1 MSDTQIKSETIR
13 EYLLGRISDEKRLE
27 EIEDLLFSDDEFCD
41 RVELA
46 EDKLINEYV
55 FGELNSK
62 DHHDFE
68 KTLKSNSERNL
79 KVTLEGRLKEKAQAQ
94 AVEEGTGFFDSVR
107 AFFAQPLYAGA
118 FGVLLIAA
126 LAFAAYLLLPTGG
139 NELAELQNLYA
150 NERPHNSRISDFEHA
165 PYVAKRSSD
174 TNEKNK
180 NKLRLIETKLLEAV
194 ESAPNA
200 EAHHALGVFYLTQ
213 RKFEDSVDNL
223 KKAVELEET
232 NSKYRNDLG
241 AAYFEFAKN
250 GDKSKQ
256 LESFARANE
265 EFTKAF
271 EQDETFLPALF
282 NKSLVLEELNL
293 PMQAEESWKKYLE
306 KDANSK
312 WAEEARKH
320 LEQLRRRE
328 NSFKTKEGVLGDF
341 LAAFREK
348 DEKRLWQI
356 HCETKGVFNGVALH
370 QQLTKRYL
378 LARKQKDELKA
389 KESLKALKRIGELEK
404 EKHADFFYADLAD
417 YYSELDE
424 TKIDDLLNA
433 KELLS
438 EGVGSVMSG
447 KYTDS
452 INSFGRSKTA
462 FLKAG
467 NRIESNIAELWS
479 AEMLP
484 DVGKIEESR
493 NRLNALI
500 SVAENKNYKIILPAA
515 YYWLGIS
522 HFRQRAFSFAII
534 ENKRALHI
542 AKESENSY
550 EAKHANENLGII
562 YNFLGEYSNALN
574 YLSSI
579 QNENLTFFSS
589 AAQVWRELFTIA
601 NLLEKNDLNSTAVD
615 FATESLNF
623 SKKYL
628 SQSQARD
635 NSSRVLVKTLV
646 KREMFVEA
654 LLYANAANSAAM
666 SRGQNS
672 ENVEIIA
679 YSFLE
684 RANVKRRLGKCD
696 KALADFRQALA
707 FYKKTPET
715 TFNLYGVYKGRLL
728 CLRELNRQPEFQN
741 ELKTILELSEE
752 YRRNIREDNI
762 RQAFFESEQIVFDT
776 AIYDALAGNKKRKA
790 FEFLETSKARSLL
803 DFVRSDK
810 SIVETEKE
818 FSAVSKPLS
827 LDEIQKRMPENV
839 QIVQY
844 SRLEDKLAIWVVEN
858 EKFELF
864 EKQMTL
870 TELENKI
877 DKYRK
882 NTLEKAKPENLE
894 ESAKELFKLLIP
906 DDLDKGKTLCLV
918 LDKSLHQIP
927 FSSLVSPDGK
937 YLIEDFSLI
946 YSPSSSVFV
955 IASENANKR
964 QNSSKAESLLSIG
977 NPRFDRE
984 ENPDLADLPNA
995 EIEASKIAEN
1005 YSGVKNFIGEDATK
1019 RNFLNELENA
1029 EIIHFAGHFV
1039 ANGQSS
1045 SNSKL
1050 VFTDEDLRAF
1060 EFSDKKLG
1068 KAKLVVLSAC
1078 ETAYER
1084 INKSEGAIGIGR
1096 TFLAMGAPQVVASN
1110 WKVDSEA
1117 TKDLMISFHKFRRED
1132 RLSSID
1138 ALRKA
1143 QLEMLKNE
1151 NTRSPYYWSA
1161 FSVVGGFANY

>member
-13 EYLLGRISDEKRLE
+13 EYLLGRISDEKLLE

-126 LAFAAYLLLPTGG
+126 LAFAAYLLLPTAG
-139 NELAELQNLYA
+139 NELAELQSFYK
-150 NERPHNSRISDFEHA
+150 NERPHNSRISDFEYA

-174 TNEKNK
+174 TNENNK
-180 NKLRLIETKLLEAV
+180 NKLRLIENKLLEKL
-194 ESAPNA
+194 ESTPKADT
-200 EAHHALGVFYLTQ
+200 HHALGVFYLTQ
-213 RKFEDSVDNL
+213 RKFEDSVNNL

-232 NSKYRNDLG
+232 NPRYRNDLG
-241 AAYFEFAKN
+241 TAYFEFAKN

-256 LESFARANE
+256 LETFARANE

-328 NSFKTKEGVLGDF
+328 NSFKTKEEVLGDF

-404 EKHADFFYADLAD
+404 EKHADFFYVDLAD

-467 NRIESNIAELWS
+467 NRIESNIAEIWA

-484 DVGKIEESR
+484 DLGKIEESR
-493 NRLNALI
+493 KRLNSLI
-500 SVAENKNYKIILPAA
+500 SMAESKKYKIILPVA
-515 YYWLGIS
+515 YYWLGVGK
-522 HFRQRAFSFAII
+522 FRQKKFSEGIRDRKKGL
-534 ENKRALHI
+534 EI
-542 AKESENSY
+542 AKETKNHYEIRHISESLAAVYSFFGEFKNS
-550 EAKHANENLGII
+550 
-562 YNFLGEYSNALN
+562 LN
-574 YLSSI
+574 YQNLVKDKTFYSSEA
-579 QNENLTFFSS
+579 QAWRNLITTS
-589 AAQVWRELFTIA
+589 Q
-601 NLLEKNDLNSTAVD
+601 LLEKLNFGSTAIDFAIESVD
-615 FATESLNF
+615 F
-623 SKKYL
+623 SKAHLTKAL
-628 SQSQARD
+628 AVD
-635 NSSRVLVKTLV
+635 NSLRESAKTLS
-646 KREMFVEA
+646 KNGKFVEA
-654 LLYANAANSAAM
+654 LEFVSEANKLVSGKGAT
-666 SRGQNS
+666 S
-672 ENVEIIA
+672 ENFKIIA
-679 YSFLE
+679 DHYLE
-684 RANVKRRLGKCD
+684 MGILKSKMKNFVG
-696 KALADFRQALA
+696 ALEDFERSLE
-707 FYKKTPET
+707 FYNKNPET
-715 TFNLYGVYKGRLL
+715 TFDLYDVHKERLL
-728 CLRELNRQPEFQN
+728 SFKKLDRRKDFQR
-741 ELKTILELSEE
+741 ELKTAMKLSEE
-752 YRRNIREDNI
+752 YRKNIREDNI

-803 DFVRSDK
+803 DFIKSEK
-810 SIVETEKE
+810 SIIELEKE
-818 FSAVSKPLS
+818 FSAISKPLRI
-827 LDEIQKRMPENV
+827 DEIQKRMPENV

-844 SRLEDKLAIWVVEN
+844 SLLEDKLAIWVLDR

-864 EKQMTL
+864 EKEINL

-877 DKYRK
+877 YEYRK
-882 NTLEKAKPENLE
+882 KVLEKEKPGNLE
-894 ESAKELFKLLIP
+894 KLAKELSELLIP
-906 DDLDKGKTLCLV
+906 GDLDKDKTLCLV

-927 FSSLVSPDGK
+927 FSSLVSSDGK

-946 YSPSSSVFV
+946 YSPSSSIFV

-964 QNSSKAESLLSIG
+964 QSSSDAESLLIIG

-984 ENPDLADLPNA
+984 ENQDLTDLPNA

-1005 YSGVKNFIGEDATK
+1005 YSGVRKFIGKDATK
-1019 RNFLNELENA
+1019 RIFLNELENA
-1029 EIIHFAGHFV
+1029 AVIHFAGHFV

-1096 TFLAMGAPQVVASN
+1096 TFLAMGAPQVIASN

-1117 TKDLMISFHKFRRED
+1117 TKDLMISFHKSRREEG
-1132 RLSSID
+1132 LSSID

-1151 NTRSPYYWSA
+1151 NTRSPYY
-1161 FSVVGGFANY
+1161 